1 MYKLYSCITG
11 LSAWERNNTEI
22 LSLAISFGGEVISK
36 SDSPILK
43 ANERRQ
49 AKSEQQVISVYM
61 ISDSGASQTYE
72 IVENFSYVISLPLI
86 RFGTYFEVQ
95 GHKGDLSK
103 VTQLVTW

>member
-1 MYKLYSCITG
+1 MYKLYSFITV
-11 LSAWERNNTEI
+11 LSAWERNNTDSLTCHI
-22 LSLAISFGGEVISK
+22 LWRRGNK